1 MLQRGITEIRIAGF
15 GGQGVILAAA
25 VIGKAAAIFQGGYA
39 TMTQAFGPEA
49 RGGSSSAQVILSSEP
64 ILYPYV
70 TQPDILV
77 VMSQEAYTRFAPQL
91 KHGGILITERELV
104 RVDKIPAGV
113 RAFAVPATRL
123 AEELGRKVVLNI
135 VMVGF
140 FTAVTNLLDADSVRK
155 AVEDSVPPALQKLNL
170 QAFDKGFEYG
180 SALMRR
186 LAENG
191 DAEGVLADP
200 DGLLEPMA
208 HEE

>member
-1 MLQRGITEIRIAGF
+1 MLQRALTEIRIAGF

-25 VIGKAAAIFQGGYA
+25 VIGKAAAIFQDGYA
-39 TMTQAFGPEA
+39 TMTQSFGPEA
-49 RGGSSSAQVILSSEP
+49 RGGSSSAQVILSTEP

-91 KHGGILITERELV
+91 KHGGILIMEQELV
-104 RVDKIPAGV
+104 RVDKIPSGV
-113 RAFAVPATRL
+113 RAFGVPATRL
-123 AEELGRKVVLNI
+123 AEQLGRKVVLNI
-135 VMVGF
+135 VMTGF
-140 FTAVTNLLDADSVRK
+140 FTAVTSLLDAEAVRK

-180 SALMRR
+180 SLLMTQ

-191 DAEGVLADP
+191 DSEGVLT
-200 DGLLEPMA
+200 LEV
-208 HEE
+208 EV

>member
-1 MLQRGITEIRIAGF
+1 MQLLTEIRIAGF

-25 VIGKAAAIFQGGYA
+25 VIGKAGAIFQGGYA
-39 TMTQAFGPEA
+39 TMTQSFGPEA
-49 RGGSSSAQVILSSEP
+49 RGGSSSAQVILSTEP

-77 VMSQEAYTRFAPQL
+77 VMSQEACTRFAPQL
-91 KHGGILITERELV
+91 KPGGILIAERELV
-104 RVDKIPAGV
+104 KLDKIPNGV
-113 RAFAVPATRL
+113 RAFGVPATRL

-140 FTAVTNLLDADSVRK
+140 FGAVTNLLEADALRK

-180 SALMRR
+180 SELMERI
-186 LAENG
+186 AENG
-191 DAEGVLADP
+191 DAEEALS
-200 DGLLEPMA
+200 LESV
-208 HEE
+208 

>member
-1 MLQRGITEIRIAGF
+1 MQRMLSEIRIAGF

-39 TMTQAFGPEA
+39 CMTQAFGPEA

-91 KHGGILITERELV
+91 KPGGILIAEQELV
-104 RVDKIPAGV
+104 NIDKMPTGIRVYG
-113 RAFAVPATRL
+113 VPATRL
-123 AEELGRKVVLNI
+123 AEELGRKMVLNI

-140 FTAVTNLLDADSVRK
+140 FGAVTPLLDRDALRQ
-155 AVEDSVPPALQKLNL
+155 AVADSVPPAFQELNL
-170 QAFDKGFEYG
+170 RAFDKGFEYG
-180 SALMRR
+180 SQL
-186 LAENG
+186 LLKLSENG
-191 DAEGVLADP
+191 DAEEAMS
-200 DGLLEPMA
+200 LESA
-208 HEE
+208 